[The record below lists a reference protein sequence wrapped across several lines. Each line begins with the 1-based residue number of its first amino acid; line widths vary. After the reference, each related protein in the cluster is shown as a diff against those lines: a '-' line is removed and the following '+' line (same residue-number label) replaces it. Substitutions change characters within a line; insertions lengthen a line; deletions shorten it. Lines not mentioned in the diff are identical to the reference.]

1 MNYLRDVTTAGVSDY
16 ACAMGD
22 IDDVLELRWDRYGD
36 ELTTALRNVYG
47 DKTDALVERVRGIVR
62 KTLGERPADLRR
74 LDEARLLRPD
84 WLQQPAMT
92 GYVCYTDRFA
102 GTLNGILDHVDYLQ
116 DLGVTYLHLMPLL
129 QPREGESD
137 GGYAVADYRSIR
149 SDLGTMDDLAGV
161 ASALRERGISLVV
174 DLVLNHVAKEHEW
187 ARRAK
192 AGEQRYRD
200 YFMIYPD
207 RTVPDQYEQTL
218 PEVFPDF
225 APGNFTWDEEL
236 KGWVW
241 TTFNEYQ
248 WDVNW
253 ANPDVFCEYLEIICN
268 LANHGV
274 EVLRLDAIAFIWK
287 QMGTD
292 CQNEPPVHEIAEAL
306 RSAVRI
312 AAPAVVFKAEAI
324 VGPRDLIA
332 YFGQGRHYGKLSDLA
347 YHNSLMAQL
356 WSALASRDVT
366 LLRYALDRFPAKPP
380 TATWGTY
387 VRCHDDIGW
396 AVDDRD
402 AAAVGINGAEHRRF
416 LSDFY
421 SGEFPRSFARGLV
434 FQANPATGDRR
445 ISGSLASLAG
455 LELALE
461 QKDQQAIDLAVARI
475 NMLHA
480 VICGFGGI
488 PLIYMGDE
496 LAMLNDYHFDQDP
509 AHAQDNR
516 WVHRPVMDWDAV
528 AALGEDPGSAPAR
541 VNAWLRHVL
550 GVRRGVPPLHAAHA
564 SSIMAVGDRRVLA
577 IRRDHPIGPMI
588 QLYNLSEDQ
597 VSVPMG
603 LLRTPFG
610 NQARELLDDA
620 QWDLNP
626 PVLVLEP
633 YQVRWFVAAEEPE
646 E

>member
-1 MNYLRDVTTAGVSDY
+1 
-16 ACAMGD
+16 MGD
-22 IDDVLELRWDRYGD
+22 MDDVLGMRWERYGE
-36 ELTTALRNVYG
+36 ELETALRSVY
-47 DKTDALVERVRGIVR
+47 TDATDDLVGRIRMIVR
-62 KTLGERPADLRR
+62 RAIEERDPGLRR
-74 LDEARLLRPD
+74 LDEIRLLRPD
-84 WLQQPAMT
+84 WLQQPSMA
-92 GYVCYTDRFA
+92 GYVCYTDHFA
-102 GTLNGILDHVDYLQ
+102 GTLNGILGHLDYLE

-129 QPREGESD
+129 QPREGAND
-137 GGYAVADYRSIR
+137 GGYAVADYRSVR
-149 SDLGTMDDLAGV
+149 RELGTMDDLSRLAAG
-161 ASALRERGISLVV
+161 LRERGISLVV
-174 DLVLNHVAKEHEW
+174 DLVLNHVAREHEW
-187 ARRAK
+187 AERAR

-207 RTVPDQYEQTL
+207 RTVPDQYERTL

-236 KGWVW
+236 GGWVW
-241 TTFNEYQ
+241 TTFNDYQ

-292 CQNEPPVHEIAEAL
+292 CQNEPPVHELAEAL
-306 RSAVRI
+306 RAAVRI

-366 LLRYALDRFPAKPP
+366 LLRYALERFPAKPP

-421 SGEFPRSFARGLV
+421 SGEFPKSFARGLV

-445 ISGSLASLAG
+445 ISGTLASLAG
-455 LELALE
+455 LETALE
-461 QKDQQAIDLAVARI
+461 SKDREAIDLAVGRI

-480 VICGFGGI
+480 VICGFGGV

-496 LAMLNDYHFDQDP
+496 LAMLNDYHYGDDP
-509 AHAQDNR
+509 AHAEDNR

-528 AALGEDPGSAPAR
+528 AALAENPDSAQAR

-550 GVRRGVPPLHAAHA
+550 DVRRATPQLHAGYE
-564 SSIMAVGDRRVLA
+564 SRILDVGDHRVLA
-577 IRRDHPIGPMI
+577 IRRDHPIGLMY
-588 QLYNLSEDQ
+588 QLYNLSEHR
-597 VSVPMG
+597 VSIPMG
-603 LLRTPFG
+603 LLRTPYG
-610 NQARELLDDA
+610 SRAKELLDDVT
-620 QWDLNP
+620 WDLGP
-626 PVLVLEP
+626 ADFSLDP
-633 YQVRWFVAAEEPE
+633 YQVRWFVAVEDQEE
-646 E
+646 

>member
-1 MNYLRDVTTAGVSDY
+1 M
-16 ACAMGD
+16 
-22 IDDVLELRWDRYGD
+22 
-36 ELTTALRNVYG
+36 
-47 DKTDALVERVRGIVR
+47 
-62 KTLGERPADLRR
+62 
-74 LDEARLLRPD
+74 
-84 WLQQPAMT
+84 
-92 GYVCYTDRFA
+92 
-102 GTLNGILDHVDYLQ
+102 
-116 DLGVTYLHLMPLL
+116 
-129 QPREGESD
+129 
-137 GGYAVADYRSIR
+137 
-149 SDLGTMDDLAGV
+149 
-161 ASALRERGISLVV
+161 
-174 DLVLNHVAKEHEW
+174 
-187 ARRAK
+187 
-192 AGEQRYRD
+192 
-200 YFMIYPD
+200 
-207 RTVPDQYEQTL
+207 
-218 PEVFPDF
+218 
-225 APGNFTWDEEL
+225 
-236 KGWVW
+236 
-241 TTFNEYQ
+241 
-248 WDVNW
+248 
-253 ANPDVFCEYLEIICN
+253 
-268 LANHGV
+268 
-274 EVLRLDAIAFIWK
+274 
-287 QMGTD
+287 
-292 CQNEPPVHEIAEAL
+292 
-306 RSAVRI
+306 
-312 AAPAVVFKAEAI
+312 
-324 VGPRDLIA
+324 
-332 YFGQGRHYGKLSDLA
+332 
-347 YHNSLMAQL
+347 
-356 WSALASRDVT
+356 ASRDVT
-366 LLRYALDRFPAKPP
+366 LLRYALERFPAKPP

-550 GVRRGVPPLHAAHA
+550 GVRRGVPQLHAGYE
-564 SSIMAVGDRRVLA
+564 SYIMDVGDRRVLA

-610 NQARELLDDA
+610 SQARELLDDA

>member
-1 MNYLRDVTTAGVSDY
+1 
-16 ACAMGD
+16 MGD
-22 IDDVLELRWDRYGD
+22 MDDVLGMRWERYGE
-36 ELTTALRNVYG
+36 ELETALRSVY
-47 DKTDALVERVRGIVR
+47 TDATDDLVGRIRTIARRAIEERDPG
-62 KTLGERPADLRR
+62 LRR
-74 LDEARLLRPD
+74 LDEIRLLRPD
-84 WLQQPAMT
+84 WLQQPSMA
-92 GYVCYTDRFA
+92 GYVCYTDHFA
-102 GTLNGILDHVDYLQ
+102 GTLNGILGHLDYLE

-129 QPREGESD
+129 QPREGAND
-137 GGYAVADYRSIR
+137 GGYAVADYRSVR
-149 SDLGTMDDLAGV
+149 RELGTMDDLSRLAAG
-161 ASALRERGISLVV
+161 LRERGISLVV
-174 DLVLNHVAKEHEW
+174 DLVLNHVAREHEW
-187 ARRAK
+187 AERAR

-207 RTVPDQYEQTL
+207 RTVPDQYERTL

-236 KGWVW
+236 GGWVW
-241 TTFNEYQ
+241 TTFNDYQ

-306 RSAVRI
+306 RAAVRI
-312 AAPAVVFKAEAI
+312 AAPAVAFKAEAI

-332 YFGQGRHYGKLSDLA
+332 YFGEGRHYGKLSDLA
-347 YHNSLMAQL
+347 YNNSLMAQL
-356 WSALASRDVT
+356 WSTLASRDVT
-366 LLRYALDRFPAKPP
+366 LLRYALERFPAKPP

-402 AAAVGINGAEHRRF
+402 AAAVGISGAEHRRF

-421 SGEFPRSFARGLV
+421 SGEFPKSFSRGLV

-461 QKDQQAIDLAVARI
+461 SGDEEAIDLAVARI
-475 NMLHA
+475 NLLHA

-496 LAMLNDYHFDQDP
+496 VAMLNDYDFDRVP

-516 WVHRPVMDWDAV
+516 WVHRPMMDWDAV
-528 AALGEDPGSAPAR
+528 AALGSRPDSPQAR

-550 GVRRGVPPLHAAHA
+550 SVRRQTPQLHAGYESHLVD
-564 SSIMAVGDRRVLA
+564 VGDRRVLVL
-577 IRRDHPIGPMI
+577 RRDHPIGPMI
-588 QLYNLSEDQ
+588 QLYNMSEHE
-597 VSVPMG
+597 VAIPMG

-610 NQARELLDDA
+610 RRAVELLDGVT
-620 QWDLNP
+620 WDLQP
-626 PVLVLEP
+626 SAIDLSP
-633 YQVRWFVAAEEPE
+633 YQVHWFVAAEEAGD
-646 E
+646 

>member
-1 MNYLRDVTTAGVSDY
+1 
-16 ACAMGD
+16 MGD
-22 IDDVLELRWDRYGD
+22 TEDVLQLRWDRYGN
-36 ELTTALRNVYG
+36 ELETALRRVYK
-47 DKTDALVERVRGIVR
+47 DATDDLVARIKTIVR
-62 KTLGERPADLRR
+62 RTIEERSPDLRR

-84 WLQQPAMT
+84 WLQQPSMT

-102 GTLNGILDHVDYLQ
+102 GTLRGILKHVDYLE

-129 QPREGESD
+129 QPREGASD
-137 GGYAVADYRSIR
+137 GGYAVADYRSVR
-149 SDLGTMDDLAGV
+149 SDLGTMTDLAEL
-161 ASALRERGISLVV
+161 SAGLRKQNISLVV

-187 ARRAK
+187 AERAR
-192 AGEQRYRD
+192 AGDQKYRN

-207 RTVPDQYEQTL
+207 RTIPDQYEKTL

-225 APGNFTWDEEL
+225 APGNFTWDDTL
-236 KGWVW
+236 GGWVW
-241 TTFNEYQ
+241 TTFNDYQ

-287 QMGTD
+287 EMGTD
-292 CQNEPPVHEIAEAL
+292 CQNEPPVHEISEAL
-306 RSAVRI
+306 RAAVRI

-332 YFGQGRHYGKLSDLA
+332 YFGEGRHYGKLSDLA

-356 WSALASRDVT
+356 WSTIASRDVT
-366 LLRYALDRFPAKPP
+366 LLRYALERFPAKPP
-380 TATWGTY
+380 SATWGTY

-421 SGEFPRSFARGLV
+421 SGEFPKSFSRGLV
-434 FQANPATGDRR
+434 FQANPVTGDRR

-455 LELALE
+455 LETALE
-461 QKDQQAIDLAVARI
+461 AGDQEAIDLAVARI
-475 NMLHA
+475 NLLHA

-496 LAMLNDYHFDQDP
+496 LGMLNDYDFDQDP
-509 AHAQDNR
+509 AHAEDNR
-516 WVHRPVMDWDAV
+516 WVHRPMMDWDAV
-528 AALGEDPGSAPAR
+528 AALGDNPDSAQAR

-550 GVRRGVPPLHAAHA
+550 KVRRETPQLHAAYESHLVD
-564 SSIMAVGDRRVLA
+564 VGDRRVLVM
-577 IRRDHPIGPMI
+577 RRDHPIGPMI
-588 QLYNLSEDQ
+588 QVYNMSEHE
-597 VSVPMG
+597 VAIPMG

-610 NQARELLDDA
+610 RQAHELLDGVT
-620 QWDLNP
+620 WDLEP
-626 PVLVLEP
+626 PVIQLAP
-633 YQVRWFVAAEEPE
+633 YQVRWFVAAG
-646 E
+646 

>member
-1 MNYLRDVTTAGVSDY
+1 MLT
-16 ACAMGD
+16 AMGD
-22 IDDVLELRWDRYGD
+22 IDDVLELRWNRYAD
-36 ELTTALRNVYG
+36 ELTTALRNIYG
-47 DKTDALVERVRGIVR
+47 DKTDALVERVRAIVT
-62 KTLGERPADLRR
+62 KTLENRPADLRR

-84 WLQQPAMT
+84 WLQQPGMT

-102 GTLNGILDHVDYLQ
+102 GTLNGILGHLDYLR

-129 QPREGESD
+129 QPREGAND

-149 SDLGTMDDLAGV
+149 SDLGTMDDLANV
-161 ASALRERGISLVV
+161 AKGLRERGISLVV

-187 ARRAK
+187 ARRAR
-192 AGEQRYRD
+192 AGEQKYRD

-207 RTVPDQYEQTL
+207 RTIPDQYEQTL

-236 KGWVW
+236 SGWVW
-241 TTFNEYQ
+241 TTFNDYQ

-306 RSAVRI
+306 RAAVRI

-366 LLRYALDRFPAKPP
+366 LLRYALERFPAKPP

-421 SGEFPRSFARGLV
+421 SGEFPKSFARGLV

-445 ISGSLASLAG
+445 ISGTLASLAG
-455 LELALE
+455 LETALE
-461 QKDQQAIDLAVARI
+461 SKDREAIDLAVGRI

-480 VICGFGGI
+480 VICGFGGV

-496 LAMLNDYHFDQDP
+496 LAMLNDYHYGDDP
-509 AHAQDNR
+509 AHAEDNR

-528 AALGEDPGSAPAR
+528 AALAENPDSAQAR

-550 GVRRGVPPLHAAHA
+550 DVRRATPQLHAGYE
-564 SSIMAVGDRRVLA
+564 SRILDVGDHRVLA
-577 IRRDHPIGPMI
+577 IRRDHPIGPMY
-588 QLYNLSEDQ
+588 QLYNLSEHR
-597 VSVPMG
+597 VSIPMG
-603 LLRTPFG
+603 LLRTPYG
-610 NQARELLDDA
+610 SSAKELLDDVT
-620 QWDLNP
+620 WDLGP
-626 PVLVLEP
+626 ADFSLDP
-633 YQVRWFVAAEEPE
+633 YQVRWFMAIEDQEE
-646 E
+646 

>member
-1 MNYLRDVTTAGVSDY
+1 
-16 ACAMGD
+16 MGD
-22 IDDVLELRWDRYGD
+22 IDDVLTLRWDRYGD
-36 ELTTALRNVYG
+36 ELVTSLRSVYKE
-47 DKTDALVERVRGIVR
+47 KTDALVARIREIVR
-62 KTLGERPADLRR
+62 KTVEERDPGLRR

-102 GTLNGILDHVDYLQ
+102 GTLSGILDHLDYLQ

-129 QPREGESD
+129 QPREGAND
-137 GGYAVADYRSIR
+137 GGYAVQDYRAVR
-149 SDLGTMDDLAGV
+149 SDLGTMADLAKV
-161 ASALRERGISLVV
+161 SAGLRDRGISLVV

-187 ARRAK
+187 AERAK
-192 AGEQRYRD
+192 AGEQKYRD

-207 RTVPDQYEQTL
+207 RTLPDQYEQTL

-225 APGNFTWDEEL
+225 APGNFTWDEAL
-236 KGWVW
+236 NGWVW
-241 TTFNEYQ
+241 TTFNDYQ

-253 ANPDVFCEYLEIICN
+253 ANPDVFAEYLEVICN

-274 EVLRLDAIAFIWK
+274 EVMRLDAIAFIWK
-287 QMGTD
+287 EMGTD
-292 CQNEPPVHEIAEAL
+292 CQNEPPVHDLSEAL
-306 RSAVRI
+306 RAAVRI
-312 AAPAVVFKAEAI
+312 AAPAVAFKAEAI

-332 YFGQGRHYGKLSDLA
+332 YFGEGRHYGKLSDLA

-356 WSALASRDVT
+356 WSSLASRDTT

-421 SGEFPRSFARGLV
+421 SGEFPLSFARGLV
-434 FQANPATGDRR
+434 FQANPVTGDRR

-455 LELALE
+455 LEVALE
-461 QKDQQAIDLAVARI
+461 SGDERAIDLAVSRI
-475 NMLHA
+475 NLLHA
-480 VICGFGGI
+480 VICGFGGV

-496 LAMLNDYHFDQDP
+496 LGMLNDYHFDDDP
-509 AHAQDNR
+509 AHAEDNR
-516 WVHRPVMDWDAV
+516 WVHRPVMDWAAV
-528 AALGEDPGSAPAR
+528 AALGENPDSPQAR
-541 VNAWLRHVL
+541 INGWLRHVL
-550 GVRRGVPPLHAAHA
+550 GVRRDTPQLHAAYESHLLD
-564 SSIMAVGDRRVLA
+564 VGDRRVLA

-588 QLYNLSEDQ
+588 QLYNLSEDP
-597 VSVPMG
+597 VGVPMG

-610 NQARELLDDA
+610 REARELLDDA
-620 QWDLNP
+620 TWGLEP
-626 PVLVLEP
+626 PSIELGP
-633 YQVRWFVAAEEPE
+633 YQVRWFVSAE
-646 E
+646 